1 MKKSTVL
8 EAEQEKGETGGEEEE
23 IPLAWSSSVSSVRAV
38 QAAAGDL
45 IGTNEG
51 GFQIKR
57 ARKRTNGKKG
67 GKQINEARRWSDAA
81 AALSTGRWLQA

>member
-1 MKKSTVL
+1 MLSYQLIRERGGGAEMKKSTVL
-8 EAEQEKGETGGEEEE
+8 EAEQEKGEMGETGGEEEE

-51 GFQIKR
+51 GFR
-57 ARKRTNGKKG
+57 
-67 GKQINEARRWSDAA
+67 
-81 AALSTGRWLQA
+81 

>member
-1 MKKSTVL
+1 MLSYRLIRERGGGAEMKKSTVL
-8 EAEQEKGETGGEEEE
+8 EAEQEKGETGVRRGGEEEE

-51 GFQIKR
+51 GFR
-57 ARKRTNGKKG
+57 
-67 GKQINEARRWSDAA
+67 
-81 AALSTGRWLQA
+81 

>member
-8 EAEQEKGETGGEEEE
+8 EAEQEKGEKGETGGEEEE

-51 GFQIKR
+51 GFR
-57 ARKRTNGKKG
+57 
-67 GKQINEARRWSDAA
+67 
-81 AALSTGRWLQA
+81 

>member
-1 MKKSTVL
+1 MLSYRLIRERGGGAEMKKSTVL

-51 GFQIKR
+51 GFR
-57 ARKRTNGKKG
+57 
-67 GKQINEARRWSDAA
+67 
-81 AALSTGRWLQA
+81 